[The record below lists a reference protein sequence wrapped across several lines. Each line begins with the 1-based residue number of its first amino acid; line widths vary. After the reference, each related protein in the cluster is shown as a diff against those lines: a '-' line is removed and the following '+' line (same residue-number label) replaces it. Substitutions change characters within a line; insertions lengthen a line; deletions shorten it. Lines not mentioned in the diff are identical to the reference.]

1 MRMSQTMNGAA
12 PNDFM
17 SNFEQSFNPNDDI
30 FEMVRRLSEQD
41 AERKRKMNKASKEAI
56 EKLPVIKIEEKHCKK
71 TPLQPGGLRK

>member
-1 MRMSQTMNGAA
+1 MSQTMNGAA

>member
-1 MRMSQTMNGAA
+1 MSQTMNGAA

-41 AERKRKMNKASKEAI
+41 AERKRKMNKA
-56 EKLPVIKIEEKHCKK
+56 P
-71 TPLQPGGLRK
+71 

>member
-1 MRMSQTMNGAA
+1 MSQTMNGAA

-71 TPLQPGGLRK
+71 TPMQPGGLRK